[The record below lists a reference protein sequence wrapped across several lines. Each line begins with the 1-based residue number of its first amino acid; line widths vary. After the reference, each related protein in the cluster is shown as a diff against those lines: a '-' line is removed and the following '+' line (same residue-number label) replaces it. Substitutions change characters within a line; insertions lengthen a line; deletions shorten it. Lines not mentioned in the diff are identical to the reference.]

1 MAQINVELA
10 TIYCGKLVKN
20 KVSMEI
26 PLEAAEIIYNAWHS
40 DKMPQ
45 HEAIVAHNLMDN
57 QVANC
62 ELVVSGQVMAGM
74 LNMASVDTDGRLLA
88 IVDPDKSEE
97 E

>member
-1 MAQINVELA
+1 MAQINIELV
-10 TIYCGKLVKN
+10 TIDCGKLVKN
-20 KVSMEI
+20 KVSIEI
-26 PLEAAEIIYNAWHS
+26 PLEAAQIICNAWHS

-62 ELVVSGQVMAGM
+62 ELVVAEQVDGM
-74 LNMASVDTDGRLLA
+74 LSMPSVDTDRRLLA
-88 IVDPDKSEE
+88 IVDPDESEE